1 LPRPRK
7 SGLVEAVVFDIGETL
22 VDESRV
28 FGLLAERA
36 GRAPAT
42 FFAAL
47 GALIERRE
55 NHRSV
60 FEVLDVES
68 VDAVPYE
75 RDDLYDDVAECLR
88 GLHDAG
94 YRVGLAGNQP
104 ARTESFLHDC
114 GLDADFVAASETWGV
129 HKPAAAFFT
138 RVADECGC
146 PSERIAY
153 VGDRVDND
161 VVPAADAGM
170 VAVFLRRGP
179 WGWLQW
185 EWPEAARARIRIDS
199 LLELPDALA
208 SLR

>member
-1 LPRPRK
+1 MA
-7 SGLVEAVVFDIGETL
+7 VESVVFDIGETL

-36 GRAPAT
+36 GRTPAT

-55 NHRSV
+55 NHRTV
-60 FEVLDVES
+60 FEVLDAES

-75 RDDLYDDVAECLR
+75 RGDLYDDVVEGLR
-88 GLHDAG
+88 LLREDG
-94 YRVGLAGNQP
+94 YRIGLAGNQP
-104 ARTESFLHDC
+104 ARTESFLHEC

-129 HKPAAAFFT
+129 HKPASAFFA
-138 RVADECGC
+138 RVVEECGC
-146 PSERIAY
+146 PPERIAY

-161 VVPAADAGM
+161 VVPAADAGL
-170 VAVFLRRGP
+170 VPVFLRRGP

-199 LLELPDALA
+199 LLELSDALA
-208 SLR
+208 SLE